1 MKIRDAFHQFPFFLQ
16 FLCFVLISAGCLI
29 VSGNLAGIL
38 SFFFFGQDALY
49 QTPSLLLIQGC
60 SAVGGFLLPS
70 FWLARMKQATRADYL
85 QCRKGVSFLPVL
97 LAIAAYLFLSP
108 FIAAVQEW
116 NAAWHFPASWSGLET
131 YFRNKTALSEQISM
145 QLLHVRNP
153 GLFVCSFIVMAVG
166 AGVCEEFF
174 FRGGLQNLFQEWMK
188 NRHAAIWTTAAV
200 FSLFHLDLF
209 GFFPRLLLGALLGY
223 LYVWSET
230 IWLPVLVHILNNAVL
245 ALLHFLH
252 FNGHIAFDPQN
263 LEQTPAWPWVIAS
276 LIGFGTVCFAAVKL
290 KKDKRK
296 KGRFTT

>member
-1 MKIRDAFHQFPFFLQ
+1 MKIRDAFYQFPFFLQ

-38 SFFFFGQDALY
+38 SLFFFGQDALY
-49 QTPSLLLIQGC
+49 QTPSLLLVQGF

-70 FWLARMKQATRADYL
+70 LWLARMKQAARADYL
-85 QCRKGVSFLPVL
+85 QCRKGVPFLPVL
-97 LAIAAYLFLSP
+97 LAIAAYLLLSP

-116 NAAWHFPASWSGLET
+116 NSAWHFPASWNGLEA

-145 QLLHVRNP
+145 QLLHVQSP
-153 GLFVCSFIVMAVG
+153 GLFVCSLIVVAVG

-188 NRHAAIWTTAAV
+188 NKHAAIWTTAAV

-223 LYVWSET
+223 LYMWSET
-230 IWLPVLVHILNNAVL
+230 IWLPVIVHILNNALL

-252 FNGHIAFDPQN
+252 FNNLIAFDPQT
-263 LEQTPAWPWVIAS
+263 LEQTPAWPWVIVS
-276 LIGFGTVCFAAVKL
+276 LLGFAAVCFAAVKL
-290 KKDKRK
+290 KKEQHP
-296 KGRFTT
+296 